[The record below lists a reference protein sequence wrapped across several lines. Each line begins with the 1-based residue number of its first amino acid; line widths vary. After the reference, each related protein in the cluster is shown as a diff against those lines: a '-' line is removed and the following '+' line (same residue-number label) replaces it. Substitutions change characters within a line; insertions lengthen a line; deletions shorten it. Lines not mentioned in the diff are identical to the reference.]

1 MLIARRSWRQAF
13 GLCLCMDGIIETFLN
28 SAGTRKAEVFQRA
41 DGTFGFEEFKFWQEE
56 QAWLPV
62 GKYSIAIVD
71 SLDHAIE
78 EAKGRV
84 AWLSHEA

>member
-1 MLIARRSWRQAF
+1 M
-13 GLCLCMDGIIETFLN
+13 CMDGIKKTFLN
-28 SAGTRKAEVFQRA
+28 SDGKGKVEVFQRA
-41 DGTFGFEEFKFWQEE
+41 DGTFGFEELKFGQEE

-62 GKYSIAIVD
+62 GKYSIAIID
-71 SLDHAIE
+71 SLESAIK